1 VGQLT
6 HLSFPSVR
14 GYRYTDFMLRRSLFA
29 LMVAAIVGTHPS
41 AFMAQPSAAP
51 DVDALG
57 PQIGSQIPDFTLPDQ
72 HARQQSLSTLRGP
85 KGLVLVFNRS
95 ADW

>member
-1 VGQLT
+1 
-6 HLSFPSVR
+6 
-14 GYRYTDFMLRRSLFA
+14 MLRRPVFA
-29 LMVAAIVGTHPS
+29 LMLAAALSAHPS
-41 AFMAQPSAAP
+41 AFMDQPAAAP

-57 PQIGSQIPDFTLPDQ
+57 PQVGSQVADFALPDQ
-72 HARQQSLSTLRGP
+72 HGRQQSLSTLRGP

>member
-1 VGQLT
+1 
-6 HLSFPSVR
+6 
-14 GYRYTDFMLRRSLFA
+14 
-29 LMVAAIVGTHPS
+29 MVAAIVGAH
-41 AFMAQPSAAP
+41 AFGFQGQPSALP

-57 PQIGSQIPDFTLPDQ
+57 PQVGSQIPDFALPDQ
-72 HARQQSLSTLRGP
+72 HGRQQSLSTLRGP